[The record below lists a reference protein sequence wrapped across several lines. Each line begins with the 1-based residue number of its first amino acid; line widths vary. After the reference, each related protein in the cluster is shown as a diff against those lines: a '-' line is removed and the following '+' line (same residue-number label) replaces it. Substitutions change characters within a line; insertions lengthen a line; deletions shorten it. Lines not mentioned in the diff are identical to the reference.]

1 MPIPTEPIGS
11 VPRTADLLA
20 AMRAHAAGKISAE
33 QPRNLAAERS
43 EIYREIGKQTSQLG
57 YVGRDYKKPLQAI
70 AAKPDKVEVLRRS
83 YGAHSI
89 TERIPGILGPM
100 AFSLETAKPLS
111 RPHIQLLRRKSV
123 P

>member
-1 MPIPTEPIGS
+1 MQRERFLPNS
-11 VPRTADLLA
+11 LA
-20 AMRAHAAGKISAE
+20 TW
-33 QPRNLAAERS
+33 QPS
-43 EIYREIGKQTSQLG
+43 DPEIYREIGKQTSQLG